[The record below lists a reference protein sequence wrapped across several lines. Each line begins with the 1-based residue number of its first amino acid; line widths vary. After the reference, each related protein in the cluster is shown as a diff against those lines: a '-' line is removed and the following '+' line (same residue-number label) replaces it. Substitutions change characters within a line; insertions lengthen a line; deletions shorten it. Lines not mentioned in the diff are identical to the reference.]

1 MLLPRPARVVF
12 RVAIVVAGAI
22 ALSQCSAEDPS
33 GNGGMGPRA
42 MFGTPGGSGGS
53 AAGAPASGTAGSA
66 SGGTDPFG
74 NPTGGIPPEAP
85 PTVGGTSGCLEATV
99 SFVVDGSGSMCD
111 AFGTSTRWQ
120 ELRTALLA
128 PSTGLIHRLQTQAAF
143 GMTIYDGSIDIGL
156 AGMAAGS
163 PAPDCAGASSAGR
176 LNATECMQ
184 LVEVPP
190 ALTNAAAIDAAF
202 PMRELGGSTPTDRA
216 LNQTVDALIAAQA
229 GVDLMLHPQF
239 IILATDGQPNDICA
253 GGAGGDGSIQ
263 RMNVLTAVDR
273 AYAATIKTY
282 VISLAGADA
291 ALQMHLDEVARHGNP
306 ADPAAHTFTPTN
318 PEELVSALT
327 QVLGNALGC
336 NVM

>member
-1 MLLPRPARVVF
+1 MLLPEQSRVARVVF
-12 RVAIVVAGAI
+12 VVASAC
-22 ALSQCSAEDPS
+22 ALSQCGAEDPS
-33 GNGGMGPRA
+33 GSSGMGPRA
-42 MFGTPGGSGGS
+42 MFGTPGASGSG
-53 AAGAPASGTAGSA
+53 AAGTPASGAAGTAS
-66 SGGTDPFG
+66 GTDPFG
-74 NPTGGIPPEAP
+74 NPTGGIPTEAP
-85 PTVGGTSGCLEATV
+85 PTIGGTSGCLEATV

-156 AGMAAGS
+156 AGMAMGGS
-163 PAPDCAGASSAGR
+163 PSPDCAGMGSAGR

-190 ALTNAAAIDAAF
+190 ALTNAAAIEAAF

-263 RMNVLTAVDR
+263 KTNVITAVDR
-273 AYAATIKTY
+273 AYAASIKTY

-291 ALQMHLDEVARHGNP
+291 ALQMHLEEVARHGNP

-318 PEELVSALT
+318 PEELVTALT